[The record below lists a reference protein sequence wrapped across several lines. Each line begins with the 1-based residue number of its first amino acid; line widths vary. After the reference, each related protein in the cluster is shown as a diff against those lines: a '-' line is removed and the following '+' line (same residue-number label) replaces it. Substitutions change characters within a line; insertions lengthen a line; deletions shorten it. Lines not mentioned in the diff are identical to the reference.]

1 MRILI
6 ADDDAVALDL
16 LEFSLAKAGHE
27 VVRATDGRQALDLVR
42 ADNIRVVIT
51 DWQMP
56 YLDGLQLCRSI
67 RSSTTDVGYVYVIL
81 LTAGDSNSAVEGL
94 SAGADDLM
102 RKPFNPAEV
111 AVRIRTAER
120 ILSVETRDLAI
131 FAMAKLAESR
141 DPESGR
147 HLERVRH
154 YSRLLAQDL
163 SGRPAFAATVDAGY
177 VRLIYLTSP
186 LHDIGKV
193 AIPDSVLLKP
203 GRLSDR
209 EFGIMKLHTTFGAQT
224 LAESLRE
231 HPEANFLVMAKEI
244 AETHHERV
252 DGSGYP
258 HGLAGAAIP
267 LCGRI
272 VAVADVYDAL
282 TSRRPYKAPFA
293 HEVAKSMI
301 LADSGSHFD
310 PDVVAAFMRC
320 EDQFIATATKYAEVT
335 GAAAAAAA

>member
-6 ADDDAVALDL
+6 ADDDPVALDM
-16 LEFSLAKAGHE
+16 LEYSLVKGGHE
-27 VVRATDGRQALDLVR
+27 VVRATNGQQALDLVR
-42 ADNIRVVIT
+42 ADNIRVVIS
-51 DWQMP
+51 DWHMP
-56 YLDGLQLCRSI
+56 ILDGLGLCRAI
-67 RSSTTDVGYVYVIL
+67 RSMADVGYVYVIL
-81 LTAGDSNSAVEGL
+81 LTASDGNSAVEGL
-94 SAGADDLM
+94 TAGADDLM

-111 AVRIRTAER
+111 AVRVRTAER

-141 DPESGR
+141 DPESGK

-154 YSRLLAQDL
+154 YSRILAQDL
-163 SGRPAFAATVDAGY
+163 SQQPKFAAVVDANY

-203 GRLSDR
+203 GKLSDR
-209 EFGIMKLHTTFGAQT
+209 EFGIMKLHTTFGAET
-224 LAESLRE
+224 LAASLKE
-231 HPEANFLVMAKEI
+231 HPEANFLLMAKEI

-258 HGLAGAAIP
+258 NGLRGDAIP

-282 TSRRPYKAPFA
+282 TSRRPYKAAFA

-301 LADSGSHFD
+301 LNDVGSHFD
-310 PDVVAAFMRC
+310 TDVIAAFMRC
-320 EDQFIATATKYAEVT
+320 EEQFIATATKYAEATMMSV
-335 GAAAAAAA
+335 AA

>member
-1 MRILI
+1 
-6 ADDDAVALDL
+6 
-16 LEFSLAKAGHE
+16 
-27 VVRATDGRQALDLVR
+27 
-42 ADNIRVVIT
+42 
-51 DWQMP
+51 MP
-56 YLDGLQLCRSI
+56 AI
-67 RSSTTDVGYVYVIL
+67 RSTADVGYVYVIL
-81 LTAGDSNSAVEGL
+81 LTATDGNSAIEGL

-111 AVRIRTAER
+111 AVRVRTAER
-120 ILSVETRDLAI
+120 ILGVETRDLAI

-141 DPESGR
+141 DPESGK

-154 YSRLLAQDL
+154 YARLLALDL
-163 SGRPAFAATVDAGY
+163 SQQPKYAAVVDASY

-209 EFGIMKLHTTFGAQT
+209 EFGIMKMHTTFGAQT

-231 HPEANFLVMAKEI
+231 HPEASFLVMAKEI

-258 HGLAGAAIP
+258 NGLKADAIP
-267 LCGRI
+267 LSGRI

-282 TSRRPYKAPFA
+282 TSRPAVQGPVRPRGGQEHDPQGPRVALRPRRGVRLRAVRGGVHRHGDQVRRGRGGRRRLTPSVSPGLRPGFAPGRRPTPGKA
-293 HEVAKSMI
+293 
-301 LADSGSHFD
+301 G
-310 PDVVAAFMRC
+310 
-320 EDQFIATATKYAEVT
+320 
-335 GAAAAAAA
+335 G

>member
-6 ADDDAVALDL
+6 ADDDPVALDL
-16 LEFSLAKAGHE
+16 LEFSLGRAGHE
-27 VVRATDGRQALDLVR
+27 VVRVTDGLQALDVVR
-42 ADNIRVVIT
+42 SDNIRIVIS

-56 YLDGLQLCRSI
+56 NLDGLGLCRAI
-67 RSSTTDVGYVYVIL
+67 RSMADVGYVYVIL
-81 LTAGDSNSAVEGL
+81 LTATDGNSAVEGL
-94 SAGADDLM
+94 TAGADDLM

-111 AVRIRTAER
+111 AVRVRTAER

-163 SGRPAFAATVDAGY
+163 SGQPKFAPVVDASY

-203 GRLSDR
+203 GKLSDR
-209 EFGIMKLHTTFGAQT
+209 EFGIMKLHTVFGAET
-224 LAESLRE
+224 LTASLKE

-244 AETHHERV
+244 AETHHERF

-258 HGLAGAAIP
+258 NGTRGEAIP

-282 TSRRPYKAPFA
+282 TSRRPYKAAFA
-293 HEVAKSMI
+293 HEVARSMI
-301 LADSGSHFD
+301 LKDAGTHFD
-310 PDVVAAFMRC
+310 PDVVAAFERC
-320 EDQFIATATKYAEVT
+320 EQQFIDTAVKLAEGT
-335 GAAAAAAA
+335 TAAAMAA

>member
-6 ADDDAVALDL
+6 ADDDAMALDL
-16 LEFSLAKAGHE
+16 LEHTLAKAGHE
-27 VVRATDGRQALDLVR
+27 IVRAGDGRQALDLVR
-42 ADNIRVVIT
+42 AGNFRLVVS

-56 YLDGLQLCRSI
+56 NLNGLDLCRAI
-67 RSSTTDVGYVYVIL
+67 RRDSGGGYVYVIL
-81 LTAGDSNSAVEGL
+81 LTATDAASNIEAL
-94 SAGADDLM
+94 SAGADDILH
-102 RKPFNPAEV
+102 KPFNPAEIT
-111 AVRIRTAER
+111 VRIRTAER

-141 DPESGR
+141 DPESGK

-163 SGRPAFAATVDAGY
+163 SEQPQFAATVDAGF

-209 EFGIMKLHTTFGAQT
+209 EFGIMKLHTTFGART
-224 LAESLRE
+224 LQAALEE
-231 HPEANFLVMAKEI
+231 HPEANFLVMAKQI
-244 AETHHERV
+244 AETHHERF

-258 HGLAGAAIP
+258 NGLVAHAIP
-267 LCGRI
+267 LSGRI

-282 TSRRPYKAPFA
+282 TSRRPYKAAFA
-293 HEVAKSMI
+293 HEVARSMI
-301 LADSGSHFD
+301 LDERGSHFD
-310 PDVVAAFMRC
+310 PDVIDAFLRC
-320 EDQFIATATKYAEVT
+320 ETQFIETATKFAEANHMAI
-335 GAAAAAAA
+335 AA